1 MEEATIDA
9 GATAAHTEH
18 FDVVVV
24 GAGISGIDAAYHLK
38 TRCGG
43 KSFVVLDALES
54 FGGTWLTHKYP
65 GVRSDSDLYTFG
77 YGFKPWTNAPIASA
91 PQILEYLGEV
101 IDENDL
107 AGHFRFRHS
116 ISSASWSSVENHWT
130 LEATDTANGA
140 SRRFSTNFLWMCQGY
155 YRHAEGYTPDWP
167 GLEQFGGRV
176 VHPQHWPDD
185 LTLHDKEVVV
195 IGSGATA
202 ATLIPAIADDCAHVT
217 MLQRSPTYFFARPN
231 ADEVIDLLRSLEI
244 PDEWIHEIARRKT
257 LAEQELIHNLS
268 FDDPELIKSELI
280 KMVSDLLPPDYDVA
294 THFTPR
300 YLPWR
305 QRIALVPDGDLFAAI
320 SAGKVTVVTDEIESF
335 TPSGIELKSGTRLSA
350 DVVVSATGF
359 NLSMLGDIA
368 FVVDGA
374 PVDFADSVTYRGM
387 MFTGVPNM
395 LWVFGYFRA
404 SWTLRADLACGF
416 TIRLLDHMRELGAS
430 KVTPML
436 RAVDADMALLEWVD
450 PEDFNPGYFVR
461 AKHLMPQRGTKPEW
475 QHNQNYWIERDILP
489 NADLDDGCLVYE

>member
-1 MEEATIDA
+1 MTC
-9 GATAAHTEH
+9 
-18 FDVVVV
+18 
-24 GAGISGIDAAYHLK
+24 SG
-38 TRCGG
+38 
-43 KSFVVLDALES
+43 
-54 FGGTWLTHKYP
+54 
-65 GVRSDSDLYTFG
+65 
-77 YGFKPWTNAPIASA
+77 
-91 PQILEYLGEV
+91 
-101 IDENDL
+101 
-107 AGHFRFRHS
+107 
-116 ISSASWSSVENHWT
+116 
-130 LEATDTANGA
+130 
-140 SRRFSTNFLWMCQGY
+140 
-155 YRHAEGYTPDWP
+155 
-167 GLEQFGGRV
+167 
-176 VHPQHWPDD
+176 
-185 LTLHDKEVVV
+185 
-195 IGSGATA
+195 
-202 ATLIPAIADDCAHVT
+202 
-217 MLQRSPTYFFARPN
+217 
-231 ADEVIDLLRSLEI
+231 SLEI

-268 FDDPELIKSELI
+268 FDDPSHQSELI

-350 DVVVSATGF
+350 DVVVSVTGF